1 MTDSRI
7 QLLLPSRKHGFTV
20 KYDPSGSG
28 NRCFYRCLGMLLKL
42 REDEVIGMIE
52 SYMFEHQIVPIR
64 NKVRIENVKGKDQDS
79 TKA

>member
-1 MTDSRI
+1 
-7 QLLLPSRKHGFTV
+7 
-20 KYDPSGSG
+20 
-28 NRCFYRCLGMLLKL
+28 MLLKL

-52 SYMFEHQIVPIR
+52 SYMFEHQIVPIW